1 MRDNS
6 EKYCYVKIPRG
17 RKETYPAATMVG
29 IDKKHILSLYYGR
42 NRQETDPVTKMAEVL
57 VDTD

>member
-1 MRDNS
+1 
-6 EKYCYVKIPRG
+6 
-17 RKETYPAATMVG
+17 MVE
-29 IDKKHILSLYYGR
+29 IAKKDILSLYYGR

>member
-6 EKYCYVKIPRG
+6 EKYCYAKIPRG
-17 RKETYPAATMVG
+17 RKETYPVATMAEV
-29 IDKKHILSLYYGR
+29 DRKHILSLYYGR